1 MSESNKLSVYII
13 AYNEAD
19 KIVAAIRS
27 VSWADEIIVADSGS
41 TDGMI
46 EKAESLGARVVQIP
60 FQGFG
65 DLRNRAI
72 EHCRSPWIFSL
83 DADERCTPELAD
95 EILGV
100 IRSADSSDVYRVPRR
115 NYFMGRWI
123 RHSGWYPNYRQ
134 PQLFRKGTLKYTL
147 EPVHEGFELLTDRP
161 IGHLKEAL
169 WQVPF
174 ANLDEVIH
182 KAGRYSTLGADKL
195 AERNVKPGM
204 GGALLR
210 AFWSFFKHFV
220 LKRGFLDGWPGFV
233 IAFGNFE
240 GTFYKN
246 AKLYCR
252 SVEWVP
258 AEEEALRRGVPSCGD
273 DPSAGT
279 ARTINSAR
287 SDSARTDSA

>member
-1 MSESNKLSVYII
+1 MSDSNKLSVYII
-13 AYNEAD
+13 ACNEAD

-46 EKAESLGARVVQIP
+46 EKAESLGARVVQIS
-60 FQGFG
+60 FKGFG
-65 DLRNRAI
+65 ELRNRAI
-72 EHCRSPWIFSL
+72 EHCQHPWIFSL
-83 DADERCTPELAD
+83 DADERCTPELAE
-95 EILGV
+95 EILG
-100 IRSADSSDVYRVPRR
+100 IIHSGDSSDSYRIPRS

-134 PQLFRKGTLKYTL
+134 PQLFRKGAMQYTL

-161 IGHLKEAL
+161 VGYLKAAL

-182 KAGRYSTLGADKL
+182 KANRYSTLGADRL
-195 AERNVKPGM
+195 AEHNVKPGM
-204 GGALLR
+204 GSALLR
-210 AFWSFFKHFV
+210 GLWSFFKHYI

-252 SVEWVP
+252 NLKWVP
-258 AEEEALRRGVPSCGD
+258 VEEEALRRDVPGSGD
-273 DPSAGT
+273 APRAGQT
-279 ARTINSAR
+279 RTVNSAH
-287 SDSARTDSA
+287 SDPA